1 MYIHDQHIHTS
12 YSRDSQADIYEY
24 AKKANELGC
33 KYFVTTDHIEFNSVA
48 TNDDWTVDYEN
59 LMNDLR
65 KLKKI
70 YPHMEFLLGIEIG
83 YRKDKLK
90 EMNELLSKYPFDLV
104 NMSIHDNGKVDY
116 YMKKDF
122 REIGIDKMLNIYFN
136 NIIDGLKTY
145 DNFNVLSHFDYGFKT
160 AYLIDNNT
168 KLYDYEHYIKEIF
181 KLVIEKEKTLELNI
195 KVQENINNDIFLKY
209 WLKLYKQMGGYK
221 LSLSS
226 DSHNNKDYLLNHQHY
241 INIIKE
247 AGFTEL
253 RYFVKR
259 KEYIYEL

>member
-90 EMNELLSKYPFDLV
+90 EMNELLSKYSFDLV

-122 REIGIDKMLNIYFN
+122 REIGIDKIY
-136 NIIDGLKTY
+136 I
-145 DNFNVLSHFDYGFKT
+145 
-160 AYLIDNNT
+160 
-168 KLYDYEHYIKEIF
+168 
-181 KLVIEKEKTLELNI
+181 
-195 KVQENINNDIFLKY
+195 
-209 WLKLYKQMGGYK
+209 
-221 LSLSS
+221 
-226 DSHNNKDYLLNHQHY
+226 
-241 INIIKE
+241 
-247 AGFTEL
+247 
-253 RYFVKR
+253 
-259 KEYIYEL
+259 

>member
-122 REIGIDKMLNIYFN
+122 REIGIDKMLNI
-136 NIIDGLKTY
+136 
-145 DNFNVLSHFDYGFKT
+145 FD
-160 AYLIDNNT
+160 I
-168 KLYDYEHYIKEIF
+168 
-181 KLVIEKEKTLELNI
+181 
-195 KVQENINNDIFLKY
+195 
-209 WLKLYKQMGGYK
+209 
-221 LSLSS
+221 
-226 DSHNNKDYLLNHQHY
+226 
-241 INIIKE
+241 
-247 AGFTEL
+247 
-253 RYFVKR
+253 
-259 KEYIYEL
+259 